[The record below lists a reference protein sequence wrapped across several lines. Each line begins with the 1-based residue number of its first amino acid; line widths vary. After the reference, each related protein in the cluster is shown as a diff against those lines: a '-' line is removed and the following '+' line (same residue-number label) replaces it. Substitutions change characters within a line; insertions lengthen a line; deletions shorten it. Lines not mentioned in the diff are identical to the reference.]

1 MNIVILSRNPGLY
14 STQSLAR
21 AARLKHHSIRIIDY
35 VNCDL
40 IIEDGKLSVSYHG
53 QILENIDA
61 IIPRIGASWTS
72 YGAAI
77 IRQFEYLNIFSTLSS
92 EALVKAR
99 NKLICSQ
106 ILAAEGLQL
115 PKTIVSNNSYAYS
128 SLLNNF
134 EGDKV
139 VIKLINSTHG
149 IGVLLANKGIQ
160 AENILEAFTR
170 SKQKSLIQ
178 EYIREAGGADI
189 RIFIIDNQ
197 IVGSMKRQAKEGE
210 FRSNLHRGGSSNIE
224 DISDKEAEFALAA
237 VRALGLKV
245 AGVDMLR
252 SNRGPLILEVNA
264 SPGLEGIE
272 TTTKEDIAAEIIDYI
287 ERSVPKSKTNAQGD
301 IN

>member
-1 MNIVILSRNPGLY
+1 MNIVILSRNPSLY

-21 AARLKHHSIRIIDY
+21 AARVRHHFVRIIDY

-40 IIEDGKLSVSYHG
+40 IIDNSKLSVSYHG
-53 QILENIDA
+53 RILENIDA

-77 IRQFEYLNIFSTLSS
+77 IRQFEYMNIFSTLSS
-92 EALVKAR
+92 EALVHAR

-106 ILAAEGLQL
+106 ILSAEGLDL
-115 PKTIVSNNSYAYS
+115 PKTIISNNSYAYS
-128 SLLNNF
+128 SLLNHF
-134 EGDKV
+134 DGDKV

-149 IGVLLANKGIQ
+149 VGVLLANKGIH
-160 AENILEAFTR
+160 AENILETFTR

-178 EYIREAGGADI
+178 EYIQEAGGADI
-189 RIFIIDNQ
+189 RIFIVDDE
-197 IVGSMKRQAKEGE
+197 IVGCMKRQAKPGE
-210 FRSNLHRGGSSNIE
+210 FRSNLHRGGTSQIE
-224 DISDKEAEFALAA
+224 EITGEEARIALAA
-237 VRALGLKV
+237 TKSLGLKV

-272 TTTKEDIAAEIIDYI
+272 TTTKVDIAGKIIKYI
-287 ERSVPKSKTNAQGD
+287 EKNIKTENS
-301 IN
+301 